1 MLFQIEKN
9 FQKSKNFAMVL
20 RWFFLIFY
28 YSTTKEYNIGS

>member
-20 RWFFLIFY
+20 RWFFFNFLLFNNKGI
-28 YSTTKEYNIGS
+28 